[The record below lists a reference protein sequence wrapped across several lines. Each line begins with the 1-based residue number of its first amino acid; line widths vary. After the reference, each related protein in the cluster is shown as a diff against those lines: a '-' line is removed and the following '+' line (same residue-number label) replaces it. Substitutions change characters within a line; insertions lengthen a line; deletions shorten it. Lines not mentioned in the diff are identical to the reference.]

1 LEVEMIDFQ
10 KLANEFG
17 TPLYVYDAQKIR
29 KRIAKAKKV
38 FEGLDAEI
46 VFALK
51 ANNNPS
57 LLKIMAEQE
66 IGADVVSRGELL
78 ASKMAGMKRIL
89 WNGNGKTHEDIVH
102 FTNQGLDIVCVDSL
116 QELPLW
122 DGVDVKKLLRV
133 NPDVDART
141 HPHISTGLRAHKFGV
156 PIEKVEGVADR
167 IDGLHLHIGSQ
178 ITDVEPFLDAYSK
191 ALECAKEFGFKYID
205 LGGGWGID
213 YEGEELDIEKLQKG
227 IAKLFSD
234 FEGKLISELGRY
246 IIGPAGYLVTTVVS
260 VKPSEKIFVVTDAG
274 MNALIRPV
282 LYDAHHRIQVLSGT
296 SKSVT
301 ADVVGPL
308 CESGDILARSR
319 KIEVPIP
326 GTAIVFENAGAYGF
340 SMANNYNGMPLPAE
354 VLVDGDSE
362 KLIRRRQSIE
372 ELFTNVKM

>member
-1 LEVEMIDFQ
+1 MIDFQ

-57 LLKIMAEQE
+57 LLKIMAAEE

-122 DGVDVKKLLRV
+122 DGIDVIKLLRV
-133 NPDVDART
+133 NPDVDAKT

-156 PIEKVEGVADR
+156 PIEKVEAVADR

-191 ALECAKEFGFKYID
+191 ALECAKKFGFKYID

-227 IAKLFSD
+227 IGNLFSD
-234 FEGKLISELGRY
+234 FEGKLIAELGRY

-260 VKPSEKIFVVTDAG
+260 VKPSDKIFVVTDAG

-282 LYDAHHRIQVLSGT
+282 LYDAHHRILVLSGT
-296 SKSVT
+296 GKSVT

-319 KIEVPIP
+319 KIELPIP
-326 GTAIVFENAGAYGF
+326 GTGIVFENAGAYGF

-354 VLVDGDSE
+354 VLVDGDTV

>member
-1 LEVEMIDFQ
+1 MIDFQ

-354 VLVDGDSE
+354 VLVDGDSV

-372 ELFTNVKM
+372 ELFTNIKM

>member
-17 TPLYVYDAQKIR
+17 TPLYVYDAQKVR
-29 KRIAKAKKV
+29 KRIGRAKKV

-57 LLKIMAEQE
+57 LLKIMAEEE

-122 DGVDVKKLLRV
+122 DGIDVIKLLRV
-133 NPDVDART
+133 NPDVDAKT

-156 PIEKVEGVADR
+156 PIEKIEAVADR

-191 ALECAKEFGFKYID
+191 ALECAKKFGFKYID

-227 IAKLFSD
+227 IGNLFSD
-234 FEGKLISELGRY
+234 FEGKLIAELGRY

-296 SKSVT
+296 GKSVT

-319 KIEVPIP
+319 KIELPIP

-354 VLVDGDSE
+354 VLVDGDSV

>member
-1 LEVEMIDFQ
+1 MIDFQ

-17 TPLYVYDAQKIR
+17 TPLYVYDAEKIR
-29 KRIAKAKKV
+29 KRIKKAKTV

-51 ANNNPS
+51 ANNNPA
-57 LLKIMAEQE
+57 LLKIMAEEE

-89 WNGNGKTHEDIVH
+89 WNGNGKTDEDITH
-102 FTNQGLDIVCVDSL
+102 FVNQGLNIVCIDSL

-122 DGVDVKKLLRV
+122 DGVNVIKLLRV

-156 PIEKVEGVADR
+156 PIEKVSEVADR
-167 IDGLHLHIGSQ
+167 IDGIHLHIGSQ
-178 ITDVEPFLDAYSK
+178 ITDVEPFFDAYSK
-191 ALECAKEFGFKYID
+191 ALDCAKQYGFKYID

-213 YEGEELDIEKLQKG
+213 YEGRELDIESLQKG
-227 IAKLFSD
+227 ISEIFAGFD
-234 FEGKLISELGRY
+234 GKLIAELGRF
-246 IIGPAGYLVTTVVS
+246 IIGPAGYLVTKVVS
-260 VKPSEKIFVVTDAG
+260 VKPSEKIFIVTDAG

-282 LYDAHHRIQVLSGT
+282 LYDAHHRIQVLAST
-296 SKSVT
+296 KKTVT

-308 CESGDILARSR
+308 CESGDILARGR
-319 KIEVPIP
+319 KLEVPIP
-326 GTAIVFENAGAYGF
+326 GTAIVLENAGAYGF
-340 SMANNYNGMPLPAE
+340 SMANNYNGMPFPAE
-354 VLVDGDSE
+354 VLVDGE
-362 KLIRRRQSIE
+362 EVKLIRRRQSIE

>member
-1 LEVEMIDFQ
+1 MIDFQ

-29 KRIAKAKKV
+29 KRIGRAKKV

-57 LLKIMAEQE
+57 LLKIMAEEE

-89 WNGNGKTHEDIVH
+89 WNGNGKTHEDILH
-102 FTNQGLDIVCVDSL
+102 FTNQGLNIVCVDSL

-122 DGVDVKKLLRV
+122 DGIDVIKLMRV

-191 ALECAKEFGFKYID
+191 ALECAEKFGFKYID

-227 IAKLFSD
+227 IGKLFSN
-234 FEGKLISELGRY
+234 FEGKLISELGRF
-246 IIGPAGYLVTTVVS
+246 IIGPAGYLVTKVVS
-260 VKPSEKIFVVTDAG
+260 VKPSEKIFIVTDAG

-282 LYDAHHRIQVLSGT
+282 LYDAYHRIQVLSGT

-308 CESGDILARSR
+308 CESGDILARGR

-326 GTAIVFENAGAYGF
+326 GTAIVLENAGAYGF

-354 VLVDGDSE
+354 VLVDGE
-362 KLIRRRQSIE
+362 TVKLIRRRQSIE

>member
-1 LEVEMIDFQ
+1 MIDFQ

-17 TPLYVYDAQKIR
+17 TPLYVYDAQKVR
-29 KRIAKAKKV
+29 KRIGRAKKV

-57 LLKIMAEQE
+57 LLKIMAAEE

-122 DGVDVKKLLRV
+122 DGIDVIKLLRV
-133 NPDVDART
+133 NPDVDAKT

-156 PIEKVEGVADR
+156 PIEKIEAVADR
-167 IDGLHLHIGSQ
+167 VDGLHLHIGSQ

-191 ALECAKEFGFKYID
+191 ALECAKKFGFKYID

-227 IAKLFSD
+227 IGNLFSD
-234 FEGKLISELGRY
+234 FEGKLIAELGRY

-296 SKSVT
+296 GKSVT

-319 KIEVPIP
+319 KIELPIP

-354 VLVDGDSE
+354 VLVDGDSV

>member
-1 LEVEMIDFQ
+1 MIDFQ

-122 DGVDVKKLLRV
+122 DGIDVMKLLRV

>member
-1 LEVEMIDFQ
+1 MIDFQ

-57 LLKIMAEQE
+57 LLKIMAAEE

-122 DGVDVKKLLRV
+122 DGIDVIKLLRV
-133 NPDVDART
+133 NPDVDAKT

-156 PIEKVEGVADR
+156 PIEKIEAVADR

-191 ALECAKEFGFKYID
+191 ALECAKKFGFKYID

-227 IAKLFSD
+227 IGNLFSD
-234 FEGKLISELGRY
+234 FEGKLIAELGRY

-260 VKPSEKIFVVTDAG
+260 VKPSDKIFVVTDAG

-296 SKSVT
+296 GKSVT

-319 KIEVPIP
+319 KIELPIP

-354 VLVDGDSE
+354 VLVDGDSV

>member
-1 LEVEMIDFQ
+1 MIDFQ

-17 TPLYVYDAQKIR
+17 TPLYVYDAQKVR
-29 KRIAKAKKV
+29 KRIGRAKKV

-57 LLKIMAEQE
+57 LLKIMAEEE

-122 DGVDVKKLLRV
+122 DGIDVIKLLRV
-133 NPDVDART
+133 NPDVDAKT

-156 PIEKVEGVADR
+156 PIEKIEAVADR

-191 ALECAKEFGFKYID
+191 ALERAKKFDFKYID

-227 IAKLFSD
+227 IGNLFSD
-234 FEGKLISELGRY
+234 FEGKLIAELGRY

-260 VKPSEKIFVVTDAG
+260 VKPSDKIFVVTDAG

-296 SKSVT
+296 GKSVT

-319 KIEVPIP
+319 KIELPIP

-354 VLVDGDSE
+354 VLVDGDSV

>member
-1 LEVEMIDFQ
+1 MIDFQ

-17 TPLYVYDAQKIR
+17 TPLYVYDAEKIR
-29 KRIAKAKKV
+29 KKIKKAKTV

-51 ANNNPS
+51 ANNNPA
-57 LLKIMAEQE
+57 LLKIMAEEE

-89 WNGNGKTHEDIVH
+89 WNGNGKTDEDIRYFV
-102 FTNQGLDIVCVDSL
+102 NQGLNIVCIDSL

-122 DGVDVKKLLRV
+122 DGVNVIKLLRV

-156 PIEKVEGVADR
+156 PIEKVSEVADR
-167 IDGLHLHIGSQ
+167 IDGIHLHIGSQ
-178 ITDVEPFLDAYSK
+178 ITDVEPFFDAYSK
-191 ALECAKEFGFKYID
+191 ALDCAKQYGFKYID

-213 YEGEELDIEKLQKG
+213 YEGRELDIESLQKG
-227 IAKLFSD
+227 ISEIFAGFD
-234 FEGKLISELGRY
+234 GKLIAELGRF
-246 IIGPAGYLVTTVVS
+246 IIGPAGYLVTKVVS
-260 VKPSEKIFVVTDAG
+260 VKPSEKIFIVTDAG

-282 LYDAHHRIQVLSGT
+282 LYDAHHRIQVLAST
-296 SKSVT
+296 KKTVT

-308 CESGDILARSR
+308 CESGDILARGR
-319 KIEVPIP
+319 KLEVPIP
-326 GTAIVFENAGAYGF
+326 GTAIVLENAGAYGF
-340 SMANNYNGMPLPAE
+340 SMANNYNGMPFPAE
-354 VLVDGDSE
+354 VLVDGE
-362 KLIRRRQSIE
+362 EVKLIRRRQSIE

>member
-1 LEVEMIDFQ
+1 MIDFQ

-29 KRIAKAKKV
+29 KRIGRAKKV

-57 LLKIMAEQE
+57 LLKIMAEEE

-89 WNGNGKTHEDIVH
+89 WNGNGKTHEDILH
-102 FTNQGLDIVCVDSL
+102 FTNQGLNIVCVDSL

-122 DGVDVKKLLRV
+122 DGIEVIKLMRV

-191 ALECAKEFGFKYID
+191 ALECAEEFGFKYID

-227 IAKLFSD
+227 IGKLFSD
-234 FEGKLISELGRY
+234 FEGKLISELGRF
-246 IIGPAGYLVTTVVS
+246 IIGPAGYLVTKVVS
-260 VKPSEKIFVVTDAG
+260 VKPSEKIFIVTDAG

-282 LYDAHHRIQVLSGT
+282 LYDAYHRIQVLSGT

-308 CESGDILARSR
+308 CESGDILARGR

-326 GTAIVFENAGAYGF
+326 GTAIVLENAGAYGF

-354 VLVDGDSE
+354 VLVDGE
-362 KLIRRRQSIE
+362 TVKLIRRRQSIE

>member
-1 LEVEMIDFQ
+1 MIDFQ

-246 IIGPAGYLVTTVVS
+246 IIGPAGCLVTTVVS

-354 VLVDGDSE
+354 VLVDGDSV

>member
-1 LEVEMIDFQ
+1 MIDFQ

-57 LLKIMAEQE
+57 LFKIIAAEE
-66 IGADVVSRGELL
+66 LGADVVSRGELL

-122 DGVDVKKLLRV
+122 DGIDVIKLLRV
-133 NPDVDART
+133 NPDVDAKT

-156 PIEKVEGVADR
+156 PIEKIEAVADR

-191 ALECAKEFGFKYID
+191 ALECAKKFGFKYID

-227 IAKLFSD
+227 IGNLFSD
-234 FEGKLISELGRY
+234 FEGKLIAELGRY

-260 VKPSEKIFVVTDAG
+260 VKPSDKIFVVTDAG

-296 SKSVT
+296 GKSVT

-319 KIEVPIP
+319 KIELPIP

-354 VLVDGDSE
+354 VLVDGDSV

>member
-1 LEVEMIDFQ
+1 MIDFQ

>member
-1 LEVEMIDFQ
+1 MIDFQ

-17 TPLYVYDAQKIR
+17 TPLYVYDAEKIR
-29 KRIAKAKKV
+29 KKIKKAKTV

-51 ANNNPS
+51 ANNNPA
-57 LLKIMAEQE
+57 LLKIMAEEE

-89 WNGNGKTHEDIVH
+89 WNGNGKTDEDITYFV
-102 FTNQGLDIVCVDSL
+102 NQGLNIVCIDSL

-122 DGVDVKKLLRV
+122 DGVNVIKLLRV

-156 PIEKVEGVADR
+156 PMEKVSEVADR
-167 IDGLHLHIGSQ
+167 IDGIHLHIGSQ
-178 ITDVEPFLDAYSK
+178 ITDVEPFFDAYSK
-191 ALECAKEFGFKYID
+191 ALDCAKQYGFKYID

-213 YEGEELDIEKLQKG
+213 YEGRELDIERLQKG
-227 IAKLFSD
+227 ISEIFAGFD
-234 FEGKLISELGRY
+234 GKLIAELGRF
-246 IIGPAGYLVTTVVS
+246 IIGPAGYLVTKVVS
-260 VKPSEKIFVVTDAG
+260 VKPSEKIFIVTDAG

-282 LYDAHHRIQVLSGT
+282 LYDAHHRIQVLAST
-296 SKSVT
+296 KKTVT

-308 CESGDILARSR
+308 CESGDILARGR
-319 KIEVPIP
+319 KLEVPIP
-326 GTAIVFENAGAYGF
+326 GTAIVLENAGAYGF
-340 SMANNYNGMPLPAE
+340 SMANNYNGMPFPAE
-354 VLVDGDSE
+354 VLVDGE
-362 KLIRRRQSIE
+362 EVKLIRRRQSIE

>member
-1 LEVEMIDFQ
+1 MIDFQ

-57 LLKIMAEQE
+57 LLKIMAAEE

-122 DGVDVKKLLRV
+122 DGIDVIKLLRV
-133 NPDVDART
+133 NPDVDAKT

-156 PIEKVEGVADR
+156 PIEKIEAVADR

-191 ALECAKEFGFKYID
+191 ALERAKKFGFKYID

-227 IAKLFSD
+227 IGNLFSD
-234 FEGKLISELGRY
+234 FEGKLIAELGRY

-296 SKSVT
+296 GKSVT

-319 KIEVPIP
+319 KIELPIP

-354 VLVDGDSE
+354 VLVDGDSV

>member
-1 LEVEMIDFQ
+1 MIDFQ

-57 LLKIMAEQE
+57 LLKIMAAEE

-122 DGVDVKKLLRV
+122 DGIDVIKLLRV
-133 NPDVDART
+133 NPDVDAKT

-156 PIEKVEGVADR
+156 PIEKIEAVADR

-191 ALECAKEFGFKYID
+191 ALECAKKFGFKYID

-227 IAKLFSD
+227 IGNLFSD
-234 FEGKLISELGRY
+234 FEGKLIAELGRY

-296 SKSVT
+296 GKSVT

-319 KIEVPIP
+319 KIELPIP

-354 VLVDGDSE
+354 VLVDGDSV

>member
-1 LEVEMIDFQ
+1 MIDFQ

-282 LYDAHHRIQVLSGT
+282 LYDAHHRIHVLSGT

>member
-1 LEVEMIDFQ
+1 LEDEMIDFQ

-17 TPLYVYDAQKIR
+17 TPLYVYDAEKIR
-29 KRIAKAKKV
+29 KKIKKAKTV

-51 ANNNPS
+51 ANNNPA
-57 LLKIMAEQE
+57 LLKIMAEEE

-89 WNGNGKTHEDIVH
+89 WNGNGKTDEDIRYFV
-102 FTNQGLDIVCVDSL
+102 NQGLDIVCIDSL

-122 DGVDVKKLLRV
+122 DGVNVIKLLRV

-156 PIEKVEGVADR
+156 PIEKVSEVADR
-167 IDGLHLHIGSQ
+167 IDGIHLHIGSQ
-178 ITDVEPFLDAYSK
+178 ITDVEPFFDAYSK
-191 ALECAKEFGFKYID
+191 ALDCAKQYGFKYID

-213 YEGEELDIEKLQKG
+213 YEGRELDIESLQKG
-227 IAKLFSD
+227 ISEIFAGFD
-234 FEGKLISELGRY
+234 GKLIAELGRF
-246 IIGPAGYLVTTVVS
+246 IIGPAGYLVTKVVS
-260 VKPSEKIFVVTDAG
+260 VKPSEKIFIVTDAG

-282 LYDAHHRIQVLSGT
+282 LYDAHHRIQVLAST
-296 SKSVT
+296 KKTVT

-308 CESGDILARSR
+308 CESGDILARGR
-319 KIEVPIP
+319 KLEVPIP
-326 GTAIVFENAGAYGF
+326 GTAIVLENAGAYGF
-340 SMANNYNGMPLPAE
+340 SMANNYNGMPFPAE
-354 VLVDGDSE
+354 VLVDGE
-362 KLIRRRQSIE
+362 EVKLIRRRQSIE

>member
-1 LEVEMIDFQ
+1 MIDFQ

-29 KRIAKAKKV
+29 KRIGRAKKV

-57 LLKIMAEQE
+57 LLKIMAEEE

-89 WNGNGKTHEDIVH
+89 WNGNGKTHEDILH
-102 FTNQGLDIVCVDSL
+102 FTNQGLNIVCVDSL

-122 DGVDVKKLLRV
+122 DGIDVIKLLRV

-191 ALECAKEFGFKYID
+191 ALECAEEFGFKYID

-227 IAKLFSD
+227 IGKLFSD
-234 FEGKLISELGRY
+234 FEGKLISELGRF
-246 IIGPAGYLVTTVVS
+246 IIGPAGYLVTKVVS
-260 VKPSEKIFVVTDAG
+260 VKPSEKIFIVTDAG

-282 LYDAHHRIQVLSGT
+282 LYDAYHRIQVLSGT

-308 CESGDILARSR
+308 CESGDVLARGR

-326 GTAIVFENAGAYGF
+326 GTAIVLENAGAYGF

-354 VLVDGDSE
+354 VLVDGE
-362 KLIRRRQSIE
+362 TVKLIRRRQSIE

>member
-1 LEVEMIDFQ
+1 MIDFQ

-57 LLKIMAEQE
+57 LLKIMAEEE

-122 DGVDVKKLLRV
+122 DGIDVIKLLRV
-133 NPDVDART
+133 NPDVDAKT

-156 PIEKVEGVADR
+156 PIEKIEAVADR

-191 ALECAKEFGFKYID
+191 ALECAKKFGFKYID

-227 IAKLFSD
+227 IGNLFSD
-234 FEGKLISELGRY
+234 FEGKLIAELGRY

-296 SKSVT
+296 GKSVT

-319 KIEVPIP
+319 KIELPIP

-354 VLVDGDSE
+354 VLVDGDSV

>member
-1 LEVEMIDFQ
+1 MIDFQ

-354 VLVDGDSE
+354 VLVDGDSV

>member
-1 LEVEMIDFQ
+1 MIDFQ

-57 LLKIMAEQE
+57 LLKIMAEEE

-122 DGVDVKKLLRV
+122 DGIDVIKLLRV
-133 NPDVDART
+133 NPDVDAKT

-156 PIEKVEGVADR
+156 PIENVEAVADR
-167 IDGLHLHIGSQ
+167 VDGLHLHIGSQ

-191 ALECAKEFGFKYID
+191 ALECAKKFGFKYID

-227 IAKLFSD
+227 IGNLFSD
-234 FEGKLISELGRY
+234 FEGKLIAELGRY

-296 SKSVT
+296 GKSVT

-319 KIEVPIP
+319 KIELPIP

-354 VLVDGDSE
+354 VLVDGDSV

>member
-1 LEVEMIDFQ
+1 
-10 KLANEFG
+10 
-17 TPLYVYDAQKIR
+17 
-29 KRIAKAKKV
+29 
-38 FEGLDAEI
+38 
-46 VFALK
+46 
-51 ANNNPS
+51 
-57 LLKIMAEQE
+57 
-66 IGADVVSRGELL
+66 
-78 ASKMAGMKRIL
+78 MAGMKRIL

-122 DGVDVKKLLRV
+122 DGVDVIKLLRV

-156 PIEKVEGVADR
+156 PIEKVEGVANR

-227 IAKLFSD
+227 IGKLFSD
-234 FEGKLISELGRY
+234 FGGKLISELGRY
-246 IIGPAGYLVTTVVS
+246 IIGPAGYLLTTVVS
-260 VKPSEKIFVVTDAG
+260 VKPSDKIFVVTDAG

-354 VLVDGDSE
+354 VLVDGDSV

>member
-1 LEVEMIDFQ
+1 MIDFQ

-57 LLKIMAEQE
+57 LLKIMAEEE

-122 DGVDVKKLLRV
+122 DGIDVIKLLRV
-133 NPDVDART
+133 NPDVDAKT

-156 PIEKVEGVADR
+156 PIEKIEAVADR

-191 ALECAKEFGFKYID
+191 ALECAKKFGFKYID

-227 IAKLFSD
+227 IGNLFSD
-234 FEGKLISELGRY
+234 FEGKLIAELGRY

-282 LYDAHHRIQVLSGT
+282 LYDAHHRILVLSGT
-296 SKSVT
+296 GKSVT

-319 KIEVPIP
+319 KIELPIP

-354 VLVDGDSE
+354 VLVDGDSV

>member
-1 LEVEMIDFQ
+1 MIDFQ

-29 KRIAKAKKV
+29 KRIGRAKKV
-38 FEGLDAEI
+38 FEGLNAEI

-57 LLKIMAEQE
+57 LLKIMAEEE

-122 DGVDVKKLLRV
+122 DGIDVIKLLRV
-133 NPDVDART
+133 NPDVDAKT
-141 HPHISTGLRAHKFGV
+141 HPHISTGLRGHKFGV
-156 PIEKVEGVADR
+156 PIEKVEVVADR

-227 IAKLFSD
+227 IENLFSD

-296 SKSVT
+296 NKSVT

-354 VLVDGDSE
+354 VLIDGDSV

>member
-57 LLKIMAEQE
+57 LLKIMAEEE

-122 DGVDVKKLLRV
+122 DGVDVIKLLRV

-156 PIEKVEGVADR
+156 PIEKVEGVANR

-227 IAKLFSD
+227 IGKLFSD
-234 FEGKLISELGRY
+234 FGGKLISELGRY
-246 IIGPAGYLVTTVVS
+246 IIGPAGYLLTTVVS
-260 VKPSEKIFVVTDAG
+260 VKPSDKIFVVTDAG

-354 VLVDGDSE
+354 VLVDGDSV

>member
-1 LEVEMIDFQ
+1 MIDFQ

-38 FEGLDAEI
+38 FEGRDAEI

-246 IIGPAGYLVTTVVS
+246 IIGPAGCLVTTVVS

-354 VLVDGDSE
+354 VLVDGDSV

>member
-1 LEVEMIDFQ
+1 MIDFQ

-17 TPLYVYDAQKIR
+17 TPLYVYDSEKIR
-29 KRIAKAKKV
+29 KRIKKAKTV

-51 ANNNPS
+51 ANNNPA
-57 LLKIMAEQE
+57 LLKIMAEEE

-89 WNGNGKTHEDIVH
+89 WNGNGKTDEDITH
-102 FTNQGLDIVCVDSL
+102 FVNQGLNIVCIDSL

-122 DGVDVKKLLRV
+122 DGVNVIKLLRV

-156 PIEKVEGVADR
+156 PIEKVSEVADR
-167 IDGLHLHIGSQ
+167 IDGIHLHIGSQ
-178 ITDVEPFLDAYSK
+178 ITDVEPFFDAYSK
-191 ALECAKEFGFKYID
+191 ALDCAKQYGFKYID

-213 YEGEELDIEKLQKG
+213 YEGRELDIESLQKG
-227 IAKLFSD
+227 ISEIFAGFD
-234 FEGKLISELGRY
+234 GKLIAELGRF
-246 IIGPAGYLVTTVVS
+246 IIGPAGYLVTKVVS
-260 VKPSEKIFVVTDAG
+260 VKPSEKIFIVTDAG

-282 LYDAHHRIQVLSGT
+282 LYDAHHRIQVLAST
-296 SKSVT
+296 KKTVT

-308 CESGDILARSR
+308 CESGDILARGR
-319 KIEVPIP
+319 KLEVPIP
-326 GTAIVFENAGAYGF
+326 GTAIVLENAGAYGF
-340 SMANNYNGMPLPAE
+340 SMANNYNGMPFPAE
-354 VLVDGDSE
+354 VLVDGE
-362 KLIRRRQSIE
+362 EVKLIRRRQSIE

>member
-1 LEVEMIDFQ
+1 MIDFQ

-17 TPLYVYDAQKIR
+17 TPLYVYDAEKIR
-29 KRIAKAKKV
+29 KKIKKAKTV

-51 ANNNPS
+51 ANNNPA
-57 LLKIMAEQE
+57 LLKIMAEEE

-89 WNGNGKTHEDIVH
+89 WNGNGKTDEDITH
-102 FTNQGLDIVCVDSL
+102 FVNQGLDIVCIDSL

-122 DGVDVKKLLRV
+122 DGVNVIKLLRV

-156 PIEKVEGVADR
+156 PIEKVSEVADR
-167 IDGLHLHIGSQ
+167 IDGIHLHIGSQ
-178 ITDVEPFLDAYSK
+178 ITDVEPFFDAYSK
-191 ALECAKEFGFKYID
+191 ALDCAKQYGFKYID

-213 YEGEELDIEKLQKG
+213 YEGRELDIESLQKG
-227 IAKLFSD
+227 ISEIFAGFD
-234 FEGKLISELGRY
+234 GKLIAELGRF
-246 IIGPAGYLVTTVVS
+246 IIGPAGYLVTKVVS
-260 VKPSEKIFVVTDAG
+260 VKPSEKIFIVTDAG

-282 LYDAHHRIQVLSGT
+282 LYDAHHRIQVLAST
-296 SKSVT
+296 KKTVT

-308 CESGDILARSR
+308 CESGDILARGR
-319 KIEVPIP
+319 KLEVPIP
-326 GTAIVFENAGAYGF
+326 GTAIVLENAGAYGF
-340 SMANNYNGMPLPAE
+340 SMANNYNGMPFPAE
-354 VLVDGDSE
+354 VLVDGE
-362 KLIRRRQSIE
+362 EVKLIRRRQSIE

>member
-354 VLVDGDSE
+354 VLVDGDSV

-372 ELFTNVKM
+372 ELFTNIKM